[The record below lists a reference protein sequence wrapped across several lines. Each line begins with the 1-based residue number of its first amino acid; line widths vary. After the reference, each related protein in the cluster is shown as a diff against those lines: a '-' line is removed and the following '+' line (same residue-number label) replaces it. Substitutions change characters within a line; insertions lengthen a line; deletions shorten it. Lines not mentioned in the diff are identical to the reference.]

1 MRSLAYLMVRSAPF
15 ETPPAAAP
23 QDKLARLEPRTTELQ
38 PIRNPPS
45 TGVNLAE
52 CACAIPPCN
61 PVHQPPP
68 RSLSNR
74 LRKVG
79 RGSGG
84 WGGTAGTPTCAA
96 VHLSSC
102 SRAPSSASVAAMSM
116 PSRPGHSYGLG
127 EQAASGLRRS
137 ARLG

>member
-1 MRSLAYLMVRSAPF
+1 QRRQPRRLSA
-15 ETPPAAAP
+15 
-23 QDKLARLEPRTTELQ
+23 L
-38 PIRNPPS
+38 
-45 TGVNLAE
+45 
-52 CACAIPPCN
+52 
-61 PVHQPPP
+61 HQPPP

-84 WGGTAGTPTCAA
+84 SGGAAGTPTCVA

-102 SRAPSSASVAAMSM
+102 STAPSSASVAAMSR

-127 EQAASGLRRS
+127 EQAASGPPPGWDEF
-137 ARLG
+137 ARTSDFAAAL